1 MILYH
6 QTANSFAK
14 FDLSKAR
21 PGSFGVGVYF
31 YTEKPTDVDI
41 HGVICDVQLSNP
53 MREGKKL
60 VADEKWEEMSHVV
73 EQLILHDCGEEVS
86 IPLLGGSD
94 IRNFQLLC
102 DIYAGNVEDP
112 DWTEFLSEFRR
123 VTRCDGYVAHD
134 FVMCFD
140 VDRIAI
146 VGKFG
151 DEKYPS
157 HMKIREMV
165 YGENPKKFTIL
176 SYGYIDGRWYVI
188 ANSRGRCPIAYVEAK
203 AEDPDLYD
211 GYEKGFENLEIGYI
225 DKTAIQEINFGPK
238 EISHLG
244 DDRESLAFDI
254 LSKKFWGWSHDV
266 AGCDYM
272 AYTTPWGLDI
282 DEGKQYSEEEILQK
296 DVIPFIR
303 WINETNKKN
312 D

>member
-6 QTANSFAK
+6 QTNTTFEK

-21 PGSFGVGVYF
+21 PGAFGVGVYF
-31 YTEKPTDVDI
+31 YTKKPVTDDA
-41 HGVICDVQLSNP
+41 HGIICDVQFSNP
-53 MREGKKL
+53 MMEGEEIVSDKKW
-60 VADEKWEEMSHVV
+60 DEMSRVV
-73 EQLILHDCGEEVS
+73 ERLVLRNCREEIS
-86 IPLLGGSD
+86 IPLIGGSD

-102 DIYAGNVEDP
+102 DIYAGNVENP
-112 DWTEFLSEFRR
+112 DWTEFLSEFQR
-123 VTRCDGYVAHD
+123 VTNCDGFVAHD

-140 VDRIAI
+140 VDKIAI
-146 VGKFG
+146 VGRFG
-151 DEKYPS
+151 EEKYPS

-203 AEDPDLYD
+203 AEDPDLYSD
-211 GYEKGFENLEIGYI
+211 YEKGFENLEIGYM

-238 EISHLG
+238 EIFHLG

-254 LSKKFWGWSHDV
+254 LSKKFWGWSHNV

-272 AYTTPWGLDI
+272 AYTTPWGIDI
-282 DEGKQYSEEEILQK
+282 DEGEQHSEEEILQK
-296 DVIPFIR
+296 DVIPFIH
-303 WINETNKKN
+303 WINEINKKN
-312 D
+312 N